1 MIQETRGLRRELFAE
16 FRGAIING
24 VVGLRAPMLV
34 ELIILVGHLPFFLGQ
49 FPPLPIFAWK
59 RIGVDT
65 VHGRM
70 YSTRLLPTGLVIGL
84 RDWIRWKMFAWE
96 RFQRERRAYRYPC
109 LFCFDDVGGRHPGM
123 THDDT
128 SLHLPPDVMDPISK
142 TEFTSSMMASDS

>member
-59 RIGVDT
+59 RISIDT
-65 VHGRM
+65 ADGRIC
-70 YSTRLLPTGLVIGL
+70 SPSPHWLSKR
-84 RDWIRWKMFAWE
+84 
-96 RFQRERRAYRYPC
+96 
-109 LFCFDDVGGRHPGM
+109 
-123 THDDT
+123 T
-128 SLHLPPDVMDPISK
+128 SFK
-142 TEFTSSMMASDS
+142 SDSVEDVCMAEISEVCMGEVSEVCMAVW